1 MKGKLLICA
10 YYFPPIGT
18 PRSYRWREFVTHL
31 YSKGWKID
39 VLTIDTSN
47 KHPNYDSKLLDNLP
61 TEVRIFRTYPGIMH
75 HFSSLL
81 LSKRNAIASKAKQ
94 SNNYEFTSPDTQ
106 TSFRQTIGRSLFRI
120 FEKSLRTVF
129 IPDEA
134 VTWLPFAI
142 LKGRKLTKENS
153 YDVIISSGFPFTC
166 HIVGFFLKQAS
177 GGKPWI
183 ADYGDPWVNNPSFP
197 LPKWRSLIDK
207 KLEARI
213 LKSVNKL
220 IFTTDGTK
228 EHYLNLYP
236 FLKSED
242 IKVITQGFSYKE
254 FHESLPEST
263 HKFRI
268 VYTGVFYKD
277 GEPFR
282 FFDALKHVK
291 EIWKDTEV
299 IIAGNIANKEYKRY
313 VEHNSLSEVVQFIG
327 FVSNKRSLALQKG
340 ASVLLLIGHGGGI
353 QVPGKTYEYIA
364 AKRPI
369 LSVKIDN
376 ADIAS
381 KIVERFKRGI
391 SVENDPSKISESII
405 HLYNSW
411 KNKHLESEFNLEDV
425 DEFRWDRLADKLEE
439 TVLEVIQT
447 TTHKFP
453 D

>member
-61 TEVRIFRTYPGIMH
+61 TEVKIFRTYPGVMH
-75 HFSSLL
+75 RLSSLL
-81 LSKRNAIASKAKQ
+81 MSKTNVIASKVKPSDDSQ
-94 SNNYEFTSPDTQ
+94 PTSPSTQ
-106 TSFRQTIGRSLFRI
+106 TSLRQKIGKFLFNI
-120 FEKSLRTVF
+120 FEKRLRVIF

-134 VTWLPFAI
+134 ITWLPFAL
-142 LKGRKLTKENS
+142 LKGKKLIKENN

-166 HIVGFFLKQAS
+166 HIVGFFLKRFS
-177 GGKPWI
+177 RGKPWI
-183 ADYGDPWVNNPSFP
+183 ADYGDPWVYNPSFR

-236 FLKSED
+236 FLKPEN
-242 IKVITQGFSYKE
+242 IKIITQGFSYKE

-263 HKFRI
+263 DKFRI
-268 VYTGVFYKD
+268 VYTGVFYED

>member
-31 YSKGWKID
+31 YSKGWEID

-47 KHPNYDSKLLDNLP
+47 KHPNYDSKLLDNLL

-81 LSKRNAIASKAKQ
+81 LSKNANDRELTS
-94 SNNYEFTSPDTQ
+94 SNQ
-106 TSFRQTIGRSLFRI
+106 TSLKLTVGRSLFSV

-134 VTWLPFAI
+134 VSWLPFA
-142 LKGRKLTKENS
+142 LSTGRRLIKENS
-153 YDVIISSGFPFTC
+153 YDAIISSAFPFTC
-166 HIVGFFLKQAS
+166 HVVGYFLKQLS

-207 KLEARI
+207 KLETRI

-242 IKVITQGFSYKE
+242 VKVITQGFSYKE
-254 FHESLPEST
+254 FHESPPEST
-263 HKFRI
+263 DKFRI
-268 VYTGVFYKD
+268 VYTGMFYKD

-282 FFDALKHVK
+282 FFDALKSVR
-291 EIWKDTEV
+291 EIWKDLEV
-299 IIAGNIANKEYKRY
+299 VIAGNITNEEYKRY
-313 VEHNSLSEVVQFIG
+313 TEKNGLSEVVKFIG

-425 DEFRWDRLADKLEE
+425 NEFRWDRLADKLEE
-439 TVLEVIQT
+439 TIIEVT
-447 TTHKFP
+447 RTKLFCK
-453 D
+453 

>member
-61 TEVRIFRTYPGIMH
+61 AEVRIFRTYPGIMH

-81 LSKRNAIASKAKQ
+81 LSKDTDNREPTSSENQSPLKQ
-94 SNNYEFTSPDTQ
+94 SA
-106 TSFRQTIGRSLFRI
+106 GRSLFRI

-134 VTWLPFAI
+134 VSWLPFAFS
-142 LKGRKLTKENS
+142 KGRRLIKENS
-153 YDVIISSGFPFTC
+153 YDAIISSGFPFTC

-183 ADYGDPWVNNPSFP
+183 ADYGDPWVYNPSFR

-236 FLKSED
+236 FLKPEN
-242 IKVITQGFSYKE
+242 IKIITQGFSYKE

-263 HKFRI
+263 DKFRI

-340 ASVLLLIGHGGGI
+340 ATVLLLIGHGGGI

-364 AKRPI
+364 ARRPI
-369 LSVKIDN
+369 LSIKMDN
-376 ADIAS
+376 ADSTS
-381 KIVERFKRGI
+381 KIVERFKRGM
-391 SVENDPSKISESII
+391 SVENDPSIISESII

-411 KNKHLESEFNLEDV
+411 KNKHLESEFILEDV

-439 TVLEVIQT
+439 AIIEVT
-447 TTHKFP
+447 CT
-453 D
+453 

>member
-31 YSKGWKID
+31 SSKGWKID

-81 LSKRNAIASKAKQ
+81 LSKRNAIVSKAKQ

-183 ADYGDPWVNNPSFP
+183 ADYGDPWVNNPSFA
-197 LPKWRSLIDK
+197 LPKWRSFIDK
-207 KLEARI
+207 EIESRI
-213 LKSVNKL
+213 LNSVNK
-220 IFTTDGTK
+220 IIVNTDRTK
-228 EHYLNLYP
+228 DHYLNLYP

-242 IKVITQGFSYKE
+242 IKVITQGFSKE
-254 FHESLPEST
+254 GFHEVSPEIT
-263 HKFRI
+263 EKFRI
-268 VYTGVFYKD
+268 VYTGIFYKD
-277 GEPFR
+277 REPFIL
-282 FFDALKHVK
+282 FDALTNVK
-291 EIWKDTEV
+291 EIWKDLEV
-299 IIAGNIANKEYKRY
+299 IIAGNITKDEYKHY
-313 VEHNSLSEVVQFIG
+313 AENKGLSEIVHFIG
-327 FVSNKRSLALQKG
+327 FVPQEKALSLQKG
-340 ASVLLLIGHGGGI
+340 ASVLLLIGNRGGI
-353 QVPGKTYEYIA
+353 QVPGKIYKYIA
-364 AKRPI
+364 SKRPR
-369 LSVKIDN
+369 LSITIDKY
-376 ADIAS
+376 DIAS
-381 KIVERFKRGI
+381 TFVDRFKRGI
-391 SVENDPSKISESII
+391 SVENDSQKLSESII
-405 HLYNSW
+405 YLYKLW
-411 KNKHLESEFNLEDV
+411 KNKRLESEVNLEDV
-425 DEFRWDRLADKLEE
+425 DEFCWDRLAEKLEE
-439 TVLEVIQT
+439 TI
-447 TTHKFP
+447 
-453 D
+453 

>member
-81 LSKRNAIASKAKQ
+81 LSKDADNREPTCSENPSPFKQ
-94 SNNYEFTSPDTQ
+94 
-106 TSFRQTIGRSLFRI
+106 RAGRSLFRI

-142 LKGRKLTKENS
+142 LKGRKLTNENS

-166 HIVGFFLKQAS
+166 HIVGYFLKSLS

-183 ADYGDPWVNNPSFP
+183 ADYGDPWVYNPSFT
-197 LPKWRSLIDK
+197 LPKWRFLIDK

-242 IKVITQGFSYKE
+242 VKVITQGFSYKE

-263 HKFRI
+263 DKFRI

-282 FFDALKHVK
+282 FFDALKRVT
-291 EIWKDTEV
+291 EIWKDLEV
-299 IIAGNIANKEYKRY
+299 VIAGNITNEEYKRY
-313 VEHNSLSEVVQFIG
+313 TEKNGLSEVVKFIG

-353 QVPGKTYEYIA
+353 RVPGKTYEYIA
-364 AKRPI
+364 AKRAI

-391 SVENDPSKISESII
+391 SVENDPPKISESII

-425 DEFRWDRLADKLEE
+425 DEFSWDRLADKLEE
-439 TVLEVIQT
+439 TIIEVT
-447 TTHKFP
+447 RTKLFCK
-453 D
+453 

>member
-39 VLTIDTSN
+39 VLTIDTSD

-61 TEVRIFRTYPGIMH
+61 TDVRIFRTYPGIMH

-81 LSKRNAIASKAKQ
+81 LSKVADNREPTSSENQSPLKQ
-94 SNNYEFTSPDTQ
+94 RS
-106 TSFRQTIGRSLFRI
+106 GRSLFRI

-166 HIVGFFLKQAS
+166 HIVGYFLKSLS

-183 ADYGDPWVNNPSFP
+183 ADYGDPWVNNPSFT

-207 KLEARI
+207 ILEARI
-213 LKSVNKL
+213 LKSVTKL

-242 IKVITQGFSYKE
+242 VKVITQGFSYKE

-263 HKFRI
+263 GKFRI
-268 VYTGVFYKD
+268 VYTGMFYKD
-277 GEPFR
+277 GEPFG
-282 FFDALKHVK
+282 FFDALKRVR
-291 EIWKDTEV
+291 EIWKDLEV
-299 IIAGNIANKEYKRY
+299 VIAGNITNEEYKRY
-313 VEHNSLSEVVQFIG
+313 TEKNGLSEVVKFIG

-405 HLYNSW
+405 HLYNAW
-411 KNKHLESEFNLEDV
+411 KNKHLENEFNLEDV

-439 TVLEVIQT
+439 TILELARV
-447 TTHKFP
+447 
-453 D
+453 

>member
-1 MKGKLLICA
+1 MKGKILICA

-31 YSKGWKID
+31 YSKGWCID

-61 TEVRIFRTYPGIMH
+61 TEAKIFRTYPGIMH
-75 HFSSLL
+75 HLSSLL
-81 LSKRNAIASKAKQ
+81 LAENNVIASKAKQ
-94 SNNYEFTSPDTQ
+94 SDNLQLTSPDT
-106 TSFRQTIGRSLFRI
+106 SISLKQTIGKLLFKT

-134 VTWLPFAI
+134 VSWLPFA
-142 LKGRKLTKENS
+142 LSTGRRLIKENS
-153 YDVIISSGFPFTC
+153 YDAIISSAFPSTC
-166 HIVGFFLKQAS
+166 HIVGYFLKQLS

-183 ADYGDPWVNNPSFP
+183 ADYGDPWVYNPSFR

-242 IKVITQGFSYKE
+242 VKVITQGFSYKE

-263 HKFRI
+263 DKFRI
-268 VYTGVFYKD
+268 VYTGMFYKD

-282 FFDALKHVK
+282 FFDALKSVR
-291 EIWKDTEV
+291 EIWKDLEV
-299 IIAGNIANKEYKRY
+299 VIAGNITNEEYKIY
-313 VEHNSLSEVVQFIG
+313 TEKNGLSEVVKFIG

-381 KIVERFKRGI
+381 KIVERYKRGI

-439 TVLEVIQT
+439 TILEVLT
-447 TTHKFP
+447 L
-453 D
+453 

>member
-81 LSKRNAIASKAKQ
+81 LSKDADNREPTSSENPSPLKQ
-94 SNNYEFTSPDTQ
+94 
-106 TSFRQTIGRSLFRI
+106 RAGRSLFRI

-142 LKGRKLTKENS
+142 LKGRKLTNENS

-166 HIVGFFLKQAS
+166 HIVGYFLKSLS

-183 ADYGDPWVNNPSFP
+183 ADYGDPWVDNPSFT
-197 LPKWRSLIDK
+197 LPKWRFLIDK

-242 IKVITQGFSYKE
+242 VKVITQGFSYKE

-263 HKFRI
+263 DKFRI
-268 VYTGVFYKD
+268 VYTGMFYKD

-282 FFDALKHVK
+282 FFDALKRVT
-291 EIWKDTEV
+291 EIWKDLEV
-299 IIAGNIANKEYKRY
+299 VIAGNITNEEYKRY
-313 VEHNSLSEVVQFIG
+313 TEKNGLSEVVKFIG

-364 AKRPI
+364 AKRSI

-391 SVENDPSKISESII
+391 SVENDPPKISESII
-405 HLYNSW
+405 LLYNSW

-425 DEFRWDRLADKLEE
+425 DEFSWDRLADKLEE
-439 TVLEVIQT
+439 TIIEVT
-447 TTHKFP
+447 RTKLFCK
-453 D
+453 